1 MAERCERAVKAKP
14 RCEALLPFS
23 YNFPSFSYLFLYFSY
38 LSQVTSAYVSLR
50 QLTSAYVSLRQLTSA
65 YVRSGPWG
73 SFCLFLVLLR
83 FEEALEVAKR
93 GIPSFF

>member
-14 RCEALLPFS
+14 RCEVLLPFS
-23 YNFPSFSYLFLYFSY
+23 YNFPSFSYHFLHFSH
-38 LSQVTSAYVSLR
+38 LSQV
-50 QLTSAYVSLRQLTSA
+50 TSAYVSLRQLTSA

-93 GIPSFF
+93 GIPSFS